1 MFLSLKTL
9 VKKTNIIAIK
19 SVKHNFYYFSE
30 GNLDEVNQPKK
41 KKRKKKSSIP
51 KVAVEDATK

>member
-1 MFLSLKTL
+1 MFILKN
-9 VKKTNIIAIK
+9 VGKKKTNILGIT
-19 SVKHNFYYFSE
+19 SSKHNYYYFSE

-41 KKRKKKSSIP
+41 KKMKKKSSIL